1 MRPSTIC
8 LIAGIICFIVGAT
21 IFMLALFA
29 RAIDPQTGGAVGS
42 VLIIAF
48 LALSI
53 INIALRNKERAE
65 EEK

>member
-8 LIAGIICFIVGAT
+8 LVAAVICFIAGAA

-29 RAIDPQTGGAVGS
+29 KTIDPETGGAAGS
-42 VLIIAF
+42 ILIIAF
-48 LALSI
+48 LVLSMV
-53 INIALRNKERAE
+53 NIALRNKERAE

>member
-1 MRPSTIC
+1 MRPSTVC
-8 LIAGIICFIVGAT
+8 LIAAVICFIAGAA

-29 RAIDPQTGGAVGS
+29 RTVDPQTGGAVGS

-48 LALSI
+48 LALSMV
-53 INIALRNKERAE
+53 NIALRNKERAK

>member
-8 LIAGIICFIVGAT
+8 LLAGIVCFIAGAA

-29 RAIDPQTGGAVGS
+29 RAIDPHTGGAVGS

-48 LALSI
+48 LALSM

>member
-8 LIAGIICFIVGAT
+8 LVTAVICFIAGAV

-29 RAIDPQTGGAVGS
+29 RTIDPQTGGAVGS
-42 VLIIAF
+42 ILIIAF
-48 LALSI
+48 LALSLV
-53 INIALRNKERAE
+53 NIALRNKERAK

>member
-8 LIAGIICFIVGAT
+8 LVAALICFIAGAA

-29 RAIDPQTGGAVGS
+29 RTIDPQTGGAAGS
-42 VLIIAF
+42 TLIIAF
-48 LALSI
+48 LALSMV
-53 INIALRNKERAE
+53 NIALRNKERAK

>member
-8 LIAGIICFIVGAT
+8 LLAAVVCFIAGAI

-29 RAIDPQTGGAVGS
+29 RTIDPQTGGAVGS

-48 LALSI
+48 LALCMV
-53 INIALRNKERAE
+53 NIALRNKERAQ